1 MQYRKLEKHN
11 AIRRAR
17 RVCNHTRPRWRRRNI
32 ESASARA
39 IREILDIVQRLAFP
53 FPPPFLSAHPVFRRL
68 RALPRRAPR
77 RKYTKRRAR
86 AEEAKVGEATGT
98 NAAAAATWPG
108 VENGSRATTV
118 ALKTRKYFYGD
129 DGVGTFV
136 PATLL
141 LLLSSSRSSLSLSFL
156 LVFLYLSLSRPLDCP
171 ALSPVSPTSRFR
183 PSRRAPTFA
192 LFLLPPR
199 GNHPTTEMLALP
211 RSVIS
216 RVRAVDMNRWTFER
230 VFVRVRDF
238 TVSRIYDLRE
248 SLFSS

>member
-1 MQYRKLEKHN
+1 MTC
-11 AIRRAR
+11 AIQKTREAQHDAR

-32 ESASARA
+32 ESARARARA

-68 RALPRRAPR
+68 RALPRRVPR

-141 LLLSSSRSSLSLSFL
+141 LLSSSRSSLSLSFSSFCI
-156 LVFLYLSLSRPLDCP
+156 FLSLLSLS
-171 ALSPVSPTSRFR
+171 
-183 PSRRAPTFA
+183 
-192 LFLLPPR
+192 
-199 GNHPTTEMLALP
+199 LAH
-211 RSVIS
+211 
-216 RVRAVDMNRWTFER
+216 
-230 VFVRVRDF
+230 
-238 TVSRIYDLRE
+238 
-248 SLFSS
+248 

>member
-11 AIRRAR
+11 TTRAR
-17 RVCNHTRPRWRRRNI
+17 AEGLQSHSTSLAEKKYRDIPR
-32 ESASARA
+32 ARA

-141 LLLSSSRSSLSLSFL
+141 LLLSSSRSSLSLL
-156 LVFLYLSLSRPLDCP
+156 ALSLSRPLDCP

-211 RSVIS
+211 HSVIS